1 MREWRNID
9 LVLTL
14 YLVSCYIHRFAFLGP
29 WLISPRAA
37 LDSGPNLSQVPPR
50 RQWLQGLS
58 CEPGPSAWVDSRLC
72 NVGHTLLDCWAKH
85 LLLDLF
91 FWFCVF
97 DFFRVFYIVCKLFL
111 SVLSV
116 FYSLSFLIASRT
128 FSKLLQMHIM
138 HICIYTHTYVH
149 V

>member
-14 YLVSCYIHRFAFLGP
+14 YLVRCYIHRFAFLGP
-29 WLISPRAA
+29 WLIPPRAA

-72 NVGHTLLDCWAKH
+72 NVGRTLLDCWAKH

-97 DFFRVFYIVCKLFL
+97 DFSGFSTLSANYSFLFF
-111 SVLSV
+111 V

-138 HICIYTHTYVH
+138 HIRIYTHTYVH